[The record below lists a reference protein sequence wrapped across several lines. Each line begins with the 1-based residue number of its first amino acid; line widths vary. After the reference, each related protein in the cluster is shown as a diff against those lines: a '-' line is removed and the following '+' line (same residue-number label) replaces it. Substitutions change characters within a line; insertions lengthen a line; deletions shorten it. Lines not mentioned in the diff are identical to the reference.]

1 MASLWQRR
9 PPPRGART
17 NVRRTRRRSLG
28 RVEADE
34 GIEVVLSVGELDPV
48 VVTLREFLHRAN
60 AVQVQAVV
68 DRGAEPPALV
78 TCGRLE
84 PIEVVRGDEVVHL
97 PHGVE
102 LAPEP
107 PADLPSVPPLPPFE
121 VDDGEGTVTGPLGGV
136 EAAARAVEAL
146 VGHLPGRSVAVA
158 FYPTTSPELP
168 LGIGSRTGE
177 PTVISIGEQQ
187 FNMPA

>member
-1 MASLWQRR
+1 MDS
-9 PPPRGART
+9 
-17 NVRRTRRRSLG
+17 
-28 RVEADE
+28 EE
-34 GIEVVLSVGELDPV
+34 GIEVVLTAGELDPV
-48 VVTLREFLHRAN
+48 VVMLREFLHRAN

-68 DRGAEPPALV
+68 DRGDEPPALV

-84 PIEVVRGDEVVHL
+84 PIEVVRGDEIVHL

-102 LAPEP
+102 LEHEP

-121 VDDGEGTVTGPLGGV
+121 VDDEQGTITGPLGGV

-146 VGHLPGRSVAVA
+146 STHLPGRSVAIA

-168 LGIGSRTGE
+168 LGIGARAGE
-177 PTVISIGEQQ
+177 PVVISIGDQQ
-187 FNMPA
+187 FNLPD

>member
-1 MASLWQRR
+1 MHSGSTKPLQRAHGR
-9 PPPRGART
+9 TFDGA
-17 NVRRTRRRSLG
+17 RRSLT
-28 RVEADE
+28 RVDPEE
-34 GIEVVLSVGELDPV
+34 GIDVVLSAGELDPI

-102 LAPEP
+102 LDHEP
-107 PADLPSVPPLPPFE
+107 PADLPSVPALPPFE
-121 VDDGEGTVTGPLGGV
+121 VDDDEGTITGPLGGV

-146 VGHLPGRSVAVA
+146 STYLPGRSVAVA

-168 LGIGSRTGE
+168 LGIAARAGE
-177 PTVISIGEQQ
+177 PVVISIGEQQ
-187 FNMPA
+187 FTMPS

>member
-1 MASLWQRR
+1 MS
-9 PPPRGART
+9 
-17 NVRRTRRRSLG
+17 S
-28 RVEADE
+28 DE
-34 GIEVVLSVGELDPV
+34 GIEVVLTAGELDPV

-102 LAPEP
+102 LDHEP
-107 PADLPSVPPLPPFE
+107 PDDLPSVPPLPPFE
-121 VDDGEGTVTGPLGGV
+121 VDAGAGTVTGPLGGI

-146 VGHLPGRSVAVA
+146 AGHLGGRSVALA
-158 FYPTTSPELP
+158 FYPTTTPDVP
-168 LGIGSRTGE
+168 LGIAARPGE
-177 PTVISIGEQQ
+177 PTLLTLGDEQ
-187 FNMPA
+187 FTMP

>member
-1 MASLWQRR
+1 MHSGTTKALH
-9 PPPRGART
+9 PAGGRT
-17 NVRRTRRRSLG
+17 IDAPRRSLTG
-28 RVEADE
+28 VEPEE
-34 GIEVVLSVGELDPV
+34 GIDVVLTAGELDPV
-48 VVTLREFLHRAN
+48 VVALREFLHRAN

-102 LAPEP
+102 LDHEP
-107 PADLPSVPPLPPFE
+107 PEDLPSVPPLPPFE
-121 VDDGEGTVTGPLGGV
+121 VDDDEGTITGPLGGV
-136 EAAARAVEAL
+136 EAVARAVQTLATY
-146 VGHLPGRSVAVA
+146 LPGRSVAVA

-168 LGIGSRTGE
+168 LGIAARVGE
-177 PTVISIGEQQ
+177 PVVISIGEQQ
-187 FNMPA
+187 FEMPA